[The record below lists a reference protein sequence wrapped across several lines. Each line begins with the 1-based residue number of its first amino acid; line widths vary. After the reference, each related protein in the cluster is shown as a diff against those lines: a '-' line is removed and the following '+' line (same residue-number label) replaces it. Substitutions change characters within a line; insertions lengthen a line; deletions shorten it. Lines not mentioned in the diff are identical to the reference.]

1 MTIYII
7 FVVMLYV
14 EGLFSALFGS
24 RLCNEASAVGC
35 VFGCLRQR
43 SLAAV
48 GFYASVVITG
58 TSSTVQTCRSKKFD
72 ERFAWRLS
80 VNQQV

>member
-24 RLCNEASAVGC
+24 RLCNEAIAVGC
-35 VFGCLRQR
+35 VYACLRQR
-43 SLAAV
+43 SLVVV
-48 GFYASVVITG
+48 GFYASVVI
-58 TSSTVQTCRSKKFD
+58 STVQTCRSRKFD
-72 ERFAWRLS
+72 ERFA
-80 VNQQV
+80 

>member
-24 RLCNEASAVGC
+24 RLCNESIAVGC
-35 VFGCLRQR
+35 VLGCFAATFFGRRRLLRFC
-43 SLAAV
+43 S
-48 GFYASVVITG
+48 Y
-58 TSSTVQTCRSKKFD
+58 
-72 ERFAWRLS
+72 
-80 VNQQV
+80 